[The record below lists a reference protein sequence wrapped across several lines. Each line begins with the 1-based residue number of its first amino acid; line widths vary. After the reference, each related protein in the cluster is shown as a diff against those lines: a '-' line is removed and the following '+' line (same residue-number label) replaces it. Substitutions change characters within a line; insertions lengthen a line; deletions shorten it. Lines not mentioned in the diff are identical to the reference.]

1 MTHIV
6 FEHLNRN
13 IMKNMLLNKPQR
25 ESPPSQLSCK
35 TTDLPKDE
43 HDGDILKK
51 RANSYLHP
59 RQLVKEA
66 AEERENK
73 QNSNKKAAKLNMHS
87 QLRK

>member
-6 FEHLNRN
+6 FEHLKRN
-13 IMKNMLLNKPQR
+13 MMKNMLLIKPQG
-25 ESPPSQLSCK
+25 ESPPSQLSCT
-35 TTDLPKDE
+35 TTDLPQEE
-43 HDGDILKK
+43 HDGDIVKK

-73 QNSNKKAAKLNMHS
+73 QNSNQKAAKLNMHS